1 LFYFKR
7 VKIEERKKRMQSY
20 TTHILTQ
27 LKNGL
32 LSIEEAEE
40 QLKGFTD
47 YGFAKIDDERE
58 FRQGF
63 PEVIFGAGKTP
74 EQITQIFNHLVS
86 QEQTVLA
93 TRVNEFAAE
102 EVCRKVKGTVYDSAG
117 KTLLYKPEGYKLQ
130 NGKKIG
136 VICAGTSDIPVARE
150 AEVTIEAMGHQY
162 TSFYDIGVAGIHR
175 LFAQLEEIRKCE
187 VLIVVAGMEGALPS
201 VVGGLVSTPV
211 IAVPTSIGYGAH
223 LKGVTSLLSMLNTC
237 ASGVTVVNI
246 DNGFGAGYSASL
258 MLRV

>member
-1 LFYFKR
+1 
-7 VKIEERKKRMQSY
+7 MQSY

-27 LKNGL
+27 LKNGY

-40 QLKGFTD
+40 QLQGFTD
-47 YGFAKIDDERE
+47 YGFAKVDDERE

-63 PEVIFGAGKTP
+63 PEVIYGAGKTP
-74 EQITQIFNHLVS
+74 EQIVQIFRHLVNKGK
-86 QEQTVLA
+86 TVLA
-93 TRVNEFAAE
+93 TRVAEGAAE
-102 EVCRKVKGTVYDSAG
+102 KVCREVEGAVYDSAG
-117 KTLLYKPEGYKLQ
+117 KTLLYKPEDYELKTE
-130 NGKKIG
+130 KKIG

-162 TSFYDIGVAGIHR
+162 SSFYDIGVAGIHR
-175 LFAQLEEIRKCE
+175 LFAQLEEIKKCD

-223 LKGVTSLLSMLNTC
+223 LNGITSLLSMLNTC

-258 MLRV
+258 MLRI

>member
-1 LFYFKR
+1 
-7 VKIEERKKRMQSY
+7 MQSY

-27 LKNGL
+27 LKNGY

-47 YGFAKIDDERE
+47 YGFAKVDDERE

-63 PEVIFGAGKTP
+63 PEVIYGAGKTP
-74 EQITQIFNHLVS
+74 EQIVQIFIHLVNKGK
-86 QEQTVLA
+86 TVLA
-93 TRVNEFAAE
+93 TRVARDAAE
-102 EVCRKVKGTVYDSAG
+102 KVCREVEGAVYDSAG
-117 KTLLYKPEGYKLQ
+117 KTLLYKPLDYELKTE
-130 NGKKIG
+130 KKIG

-162 TSFYDIGVAGIHR
+162 SSFYDIGVAGIHR
-175 LFAQLEEIRKCE
+175 LFAQLEEIKKCD

-223 LKGVTSLLSMLNTC
+223 LNGITSLLSMLNTC

-258 MLRV
+258 MLRI

>member
-1 LFYFKR
+1 
-7 VKIEERKKRMQSY
+7 MQSY

-27 LKNGL
+27 FKNGL
-32 LSIEEAEE
+32 LSFEEAEE
-40 QLKGFTD
+40 QLKGYTD
-47 YGFAKIDDERE
+47 YGFAKVDDERE

-74 EQITQIFNHLVS
+74 EQILHIFMHLVNKGK
-86 QEQTVLA
+86 TVLA
-93 TRVNEFAAE
+93 TRVAVDAAE
-102 EVCRKVKGTVYDSAG
+102 GVCRQVEGAVYDSAG
-117 KTLLYKPEGYKLQ
+117 KTLLFKPQDYDLKTE
-130 NGKKIG
+130 KKIG

-175 LFAQLEEIRKCE
+175 LFAQLDEIKKCD

-223 LKGVTSLLSMLNTC
+223 LNGITSLLSMLNTC

>member
-1 LFYFKR
+1 
-7 VKIEERKKRMQSY
+7 MQTY

-27 LKNGL
+27 LKSGL

-47 YGFAKIDDERE
+47 YGFAKVDDERE

-63 PEVIFGAGKTP
+63 PEVIFGAGKTT
-74 EQITQIFNHLVS
+74 EQILHIFMHLVNK
-86 QEQTVLA
+86 EKTVLA
-93 TRVNEFAAE
+93 TRVEANAADA
-102 EVCRKVKGTVYDSAG
+102 VCTQIEGAVYDPAG
-117 KTLLYKPEGYKLQ
+117 RTLLYKPEGHEVKIE
-130 NGKKIG
+130 KKIG

-150 AEVTIEAMGHQY
+150 AEVTIEAMGHRYQ
-162 TSFYDIGVAGIHR
+162 SFYDIGVAGIHR
-175 LFAQLEEIRKCE
+175 LFAQLEEIRKCD

-201 VVGGLVSTPV
+201 VVGGLVSMPI

-223 LKGVTSLLSMLNTC
+223 LNGIASLLSMLNTC

>member
-1 LFYFKR
+1 
-7 VKIEERKKRMQSY
+7 MQSY

-27 LKNGL
+27 LKSGL

-47 YGFAKIDDERE
+47 YGFAKVDDERE

-63 PEVIFGAGKTP
+63 PEVIFGAGKTT
-74 EQITQIFNHLVS
+74 EQILQIFMHLVKK
-86 QEQTVLA
+86 EKTVLA
-93 TRVNEFAAE
+93 TRVDVKAAE
-102 EVCRKVKGTVYDSAG
+102 EVCRHVEEAVYDSAG
-117 KTLLYKPEGYKLQ
+117 RTLLYKPEGYEMKTE
-130 NGKKIG
+130 KKIG

-162 TSFYDIGVAGIHR
+162 SSFYDIGVAGIHR
-175 LFAQLEEIRKCE
+175 LFAQLEEIKKCD

-201 VVGGLVSTPV
+201 VVGGLVSMPV

-223 LKGVTSLLSMLNTC
+223 LNGITSLLSMLNTC

>member
-1 LFYFKR
+1 
-7 VKIEERKKRMQSY
+7 MNTY

-27 LKNGL
+27 LKSGF
-32 LSIEEAEE
+32 LSIEDAEK

-47 YGFAKIDDERE
+47 YGFAKVDDERE

-63 PEVIFGAGKTP
+63 PEVIFGAGKTT
-74 EQITQIFNHLVS
+74 EQLKRIFRHLVD
-86 QEQTVLA
+86 QEKTVLA
-93 TRVNEFAAE
+93 TRVDPPAAE
-102 EVCRKVKGTVYDSAG
+102 EVSHQIEGAIYDPLG
-117 KTLLYKPEGYKLQ
+117 KTLLYKPSGYTLKNEQ
-130 NGKKIG
+130 KKIG

-162 TSFYDIGVAGIHR
+162 SSFYDIGVAGIHR
-175 LFAQLEEIRKCE
+175 LFAQLEEIKKCH

-201 VVGGLVSTPV
+201 VVGGLVSMPI
-211 IAVPTSIGYGAH
+211 IAVPTSIGYGSH
-223 LKGVTSLLSMLNTC
+223 LNGITPMLSMLNTC

>member
-1 LFYFKR
+1 M
-7 VKIEERKKRMQSY
+7 VSY

-27 LKNGL
+27 LKDGY
-32 LSIEEAEE
+32 LSIEDAEK

-47 YGFAKIDDERE
+47 YGFAKVDDERE

-63 PEVIFGAGKTP
+63 PEVIFGAGKTI
-74 EQITQIFNHLVS
+74 EQIKHIFQHLVD
-86 QEQTVLA
+86 QEKTVLA
-93 TRVNEFAAE
+93 TRVNPRAAE
-102 EVCRKVKGTVYDSAG
+102 EVSQQIDSAIYDSLG
-117 KTLLYKPEGYKLQ
+117 KTLLYKPPGYRLKNEQ
-130 NGKKIG
+130 KKIG

-162 TSFYDIGVAGIHR
+162 SSFYDIGVAGIHR
-175 LFAQLEEIRKCE
+175 LFAQLEEIKKCD

-201 VVGGLVSTPV
+201 VVGGLVSMPI
-211 IAVPTSIGYGAH
+211 IAVPTSIGYGVH
-223 LKGVTSLLSMLNTC
+223 LNGITSLLSMLNTC

>member
-1 LFYFKR
+1 M
-7 VKIEERKKRMQSY
+7 ESY
-20 TTHILTQ
+20 TKHILTQ
-27 LKNGL
+27 LKSGN
-32 LSIEEAEE
+32 LSIEEAEN

-47 YGFAKIDDERE
+47 YGFAKVDDERE

-74 EQITQIFNHLVS
+74 EQIMGIFNHLVDKGN
-86 QEQTVLA
+86 TVLA
-93 TRVNEFAAE
+93 TRVDTLAAE
-102 EVCRKVKGTVYDSAG
+102 EVCQQINGAVYDSVG
-117 KTLLYKPEGYKLQ
+117 KTLFYKSEGFDQ
-130 NGKKIG
+130 ENDKKIG

-162 TSFYDIGVAGIHR
+162 TSYYDIGVAGIHR
-175 LFAQLEEIRKCE
+175 LFAQLEEIRKCD

-201 VVGGLVSTPV
+201 VVGGLVSTPI
-211 IAVPTSIGYGAH
+211 IAVPTSIGYGTH
-223 LKGVTSLLSMLNTC
+223 LNGITSLLSMLNTC
-237 ASGVTVVNI
+237 ASGITVVNI

>member
-1 LFYFKR
+1 
-7 VKIEERKKRMQSY
+7 MQSY

-27 LKNGL
+27 LKNGY

-47 YGFAKIDDERE
+47 YGFAKVDDERE

-63 PEVIFGAGKTP
+63 PEVIYGAGKTP
-74 EQITQIFNHLVS
+74 EQIVQIFMHLVNKGK
-86 QEQTVLA
+86 TVLA
-93 TRVNEFAAE
+93 TRVAGDAAE
-102 EVCRKVKGTVYDSAG
+102 KVCREVEGAVYDSAG
-117 KTLLYKPEGYKLQ
+117 KTLLYIPEDYELKTE
-130 NGKKIG
+130 KKIG

-162 TSFYDIGVAGIHR
+162 SSFYDIGVAGIHR
-175 LFAQLEEIRKCE
+175 LFAQLEEIKKCD
-187 VLIVVAGMEGALPS
+187 VLIVVAGMEGALAS

-223 LKGVTSLLSMLNTC
+223 LNGITSLLSMLNTC

-258 MLRV
+258 MLRI

>member
-1 LFYFKR
+1 
-7 VKIEERKKRMQSY
+7 MQSY

-27 LKNGL
+27 LKNGY

-47 YGFAKIDDERE
+47 YGFAKVDDERE

-63 PEVIFGAGKTP
+63 PEVIYGAGKTP
-74 EQITQIFNHLVS
+74 EQIVQIFMHLVNKGK
-86 QEQTVLA
+86 TVLA
-93 TRVNEFAAE
+93 TRVAEDAAVK
-102 EVCRKVKGTVYDSAG
+102 VCREVEGAVYDSAG
-117 KTLLYKPEGYKLQ
+117 KTLLYKPEDYELKTE
-130 NGKKIG
+130 KKIG

-162 TSFYDIGVAGIHR
+162 SSFYDIGVAGIHR
-175 LFAQLEEIRKCE
+175 LFAQLEEIKKCD

-223 LKGVTSLLSMLNTC
+223 LNGITSLLSMLNTC

-258 MLRV
+258 MLRI

>member
-1 LFYFKR
+1 
-7 VKIEERKKRMQSY
+7 MQSY

-27 LKNGL
+27 LKNGY

-47 YGFAKIDDERE
+47 YGFAKVDDERE

-63 PEVIFGAGKTP
+63 PEVIYGAGKTP
-74 EQITQIFNHLVS
+74 EQIVQIFMHLVNKGK
-86 QEQTVLA
+86 TVLA
-93 TRVNEFAAE
+93 TRVAEDAAE
-102 EVCRKVKGTVYDSAG
+102 KVCREVEGAVYDSAG
-117 KTLLYKPEGYKLQ
+117 KTLLYKPAGYELKTE
-130 NGKKIG
+130 KKIG

-162 TSFYDIGVAGIHR
+162 SSFYDIGVAGIHR
-175 LFAQLEEIRKCE
+175 LFAQLEEIKKCD

-223 LKGVTSLLSMLNTC
+223 LNGITSLLSMLNTC

-258 MLRV
+258 MLRI

>member
-1 LFYFKR
+1 M
-7 VKIEERKKRMQSY
+7 ESY
-20 TTHILTQ
+20 TKHILTQ
-27 LKNGL
+27 LKSGN
-32 LSIEEAEE
+32 LSIEEAED

-47 YGFAKIDDERE
+47 YGFAKVDDERE

-74 EQITQIFNHLVS
+74 EQINGIFNHLVHKGN
-86 QEQTVLA
+86 TVLA
-93 TRVNEFAAE
+93 TRVNPLAAK
-102 EVCRKVKGTVYDSAG
+102 EVCEQIEGVIYESVG
-117 KTLLYKPEGYKLQ
+117 KTLLYKSEGYDVV
-130 NGKKIG
+130 NDKKIG

-150 AEVTIEAMGHQY
+150 AEITIEAMGHQY
-162 TSFYDIGVAGIHR
+162 TTFYDIGVAGIHR
-175 LFAQLEEIRKCE
+175 LFAQLEEIRKCD

-201 VVGGLVSTPV
+201 VVGGLVSAPIV
-211 IAVPTSIGYGAH
+211 AVPTSIGYGTH
-223 LKGVTSLLSMLNTC
+223 LNGITSLLSMLNTC